1 MLTPDL
7 LMLTTEQW
15 SCGHYPVTGN
25 RSLKWIVHPY
35 DGDGYL
41 KRNNRPVQQPVQLIR
56 GQDNSV
62 VQALLV
68 DLNQTHLDTFDTL
81 WRPLLQRFETED
93 KFWDWVVKQRI
104 SLSFENVESYAIEY
118 DGVAQGLIALET
130 QWHRSWIDS
139 QQRLV
144 YVEAIASA
152 PWNRVRIQQRPTLK
166 GVGSVLLA
174 FARRRSLQLG
184 YGGRLGL
191 HALPGAQG
199 FYDAK
204 NMMDFGPDLEK
215 DGLVYF
221 EYSQLREPDR

>member
-62 VQALLV
+62 VEALLV
-68 DLNQTHLDTFDTL
+68 DLNQTHLDTFDTI

-104 SLSFENVESYAIEY
+104 SLSFENVESYAIE
-118 DGVAQGLIALET
+118 GLC
-130 QWHRSWIDS
+130 HRFGH
-139 QQRLV
+139 L
-144 YVEAIASA
+144 
-152 PWNRVRIQQRPTLK
+152 
-166 GVGSVLLA
+166 
-174 FARRRSLQLG
+174 RSLMDSSYELLSFEALFHKG
-184 YGGRLGL
+184 YGVLGTRL
-191 HALPGAQG
+191 A
-199 FYDAK
+199 
-204 NMMDFGPDLEK
+204 
-215 DGLVYF
+215 
-221 EYSQLREPDR
+221 